1 MNLQE
6 NINRIKQMMGV
17 LTEDDNLSISD
28 MVKLD
33 QEMRQEGN
41 FDVNVDFK
49 NQKKLKELL
58 GDNPQEFLEK
68 LDKKEDVEGV
78 WLIAQH
84 ADNNLELQKQILD
97 LLDSNKEMLSQKFN
111 IPIKE
116 ILYGIAMLT
125 DRIMVNKTTGIR
137 GYRDNDMP
145 DFSEI
150 LTGKQKYGSQGGVYN
165 NNWVPRPIEIN
176 NEIFFFET
184 PEELYDNEDFL
195 EKINKLRND
204 VGLPPLEDYVRH
216 MQKYSI

>member
-1 MNLQE
+1 
-6 NINRIKQMMGV
+6 MMGI
-17 LTEDDNLSISD
+17 LTEDDDLSISD

-33 QEMRQEGN
+33 QEMRQGDN
-41 FDVNVDFK
+41 FDTGVDFK

-58 GDNPQEFLEK
+58 GDNPQDFLEK

-84 ADNNLELQKQILD
+84 ADNDVRLQKEILD

-125 DRIMVNKTTGIR
+125 DRIMVNTTTGIS
-137 GYRDNDMP
+137 GYRDNDMA

-150 LTGKQKYGSQGGVYN
+150 STGKQKYGSQGGIYN
-165 NNWVPRPIEIN
+165 GKWVPRPIEIHN
-176 NEIFFFET
+176 KEYFFET
-184 PEELYDNEDFL
+184 PEELYEDEDFL
-195 EKINKLRND
+195 EKINRLRSD
-204 VGLPPLEDYVRH
+204 VGLPPLEDYVRN
-216 MQKYSI
+216 MQKYSIWIIKN